1 MKLER
6 TKNAARNIVF
16 DGTLEM
22 VNMLFPFVI
31 RSVMLS
37 RLGTE
42 YLGLNGL
49 FKSLLT
55 FLNLAELGV
64 GSAMV
69 FSMYKPI
76 AEDDAPVICAL
87 LRLYRTLYR
96 IIGLVI
102 GAAGLLLMP
111 FLPNLIKGGIPA
123 GMNLY
128 VLYLMNLG
136 NTVVTYWL
144 FAYRSSLLQAHQRRD
159 VISKVSLAV
168 RITEYVFKI
177 LILVFTRNY
186 YLYLAVQL
194 LCQAAVNILTAVCAA
209 KMFPRYVPRGKLQ
222 KEATQDIFRRV
233 RDLFTSKLSA
243 TVFDSADTLVI
254 SAFMGL
260 TVLAVYQN
268 YYFII
273 TALRM
278 MLLVILNACMAGV
291 GNKLVMESKEANYRD
306 LERIT
311 LLFGWLLGVSSSML
325 LCLYQPFM
333 QIWMGEENMLAAGV
347 VLCFVVYYYFMGA
360 NKMVN
365 MFKDAAGIWRKDR
378 WRPLTAALVN
388 LGLNLITVRWLGL
401 YGVLLSSVFSVV
413 FIQIP
418 WLFHNLF
425 QEVFPRPLMGR
436 YVRLFCGMTAAALIS
451 CGASRLICGLFAL
464 NVWPA
469 LILNA
474 AVSFSVPNLCWF
486 AVYGRNPVFRDSL
499 AHLRRILL
507 PGGRKTQNPDGS
519 RMPAEM
525 PAAERGT
532 KE

>member
-16 DGTLEM
+16 DGTLEI

-31 RSVMLS
+31 RSVMLHC
-37 RLGTE
+37 LGTE

-76 AEDDAPVICAL
+76 AEDDAPAICAL

-102 GAAGLLLMP
+102 AAVGLILMP
-111 FLPNLIKGGIPA
+111 FLPGLIKSGLPA

-168 RITEYVFKI
+168 RLTEYVLKV
-177 LILVFTRNY
+177 LILLFLRNY

-194 LCQAAVNILTAVCAA
+194 VCQIAVNILAALCAA
-209 KMFPRYVPRGKLQ
+209 KMYPRYVPRGNLP
-222 KEATQDIFRRV
+222 KEAARDIFRRV

-278 MLLVILNACMAGV
+278 MLVVVLNACMAGV

-306 LERIT
+306 LERIS
-311 LLFGWLLGVSSSML
+311 LLFCWLLSVSASML
-325 LCLYQPFM
+325 FCLYQPFM
-333 QIWMGEENMLAAGV
+333 RLWMGGDNMLGTGIV
-347 VLCFVVYYYFMGA
+347 VSFVVYYYSMGA
-360 NKMVN
+360 NKMIN

-378 WRPLTAALVN
+378 WRPLTAALCN
-388 LGLNLITVRWLGL
+388 LCLNLATVRWLGL
-401 YGVLLSSVFSVV
+401 YGVLLSSVFSIV

-418 WLFHNLF
+418 WLFYNLF
-425 QEVFPRPLMGR
+425 QEVFPRRFMGK
-436 YVRLFCGMTAAALIS
+436 YIRLFCGLTAAALVS
-451 CGASRLICGLFAL
+451 CGASWFLCGLFRL
-464 NVWPA
+464 SVWPT
-469 LILNA
+469 LFVNA
-474 AVSFSVPNLCWF
+474 AVSFLVPNLCLY
-486 AVYGRNPVFRDSL
+486 AVYRRNPVFRDSL
-499 AHLRRILL
+499 SQLKRILL
-507 PGGRKTQNPDGS
+507 SKGKKTEEPH
-519 RMPAEM
+519 E
-525 PAAERGT
+525 
-532 KE
+532 

>member
-31 RSVMLS
+31 RSVMLHC
-37 RLGTE
+37 LGTE

-76 AEDDAPVICAL
+76 AEDDTPVICAL

-96 IIGLVI
+96 IIGLAV
-102 GAAGLLLMP
+102 AAVGLLLIP
-111 FLPNLIKGGIPA
+111 VLPNLIKGDLPA
-123 GMNLY
+123 DMNLY
-128 VLYLMNLG
+128 ILYLMNLG

-168 RITEYVFKI
+168 RMTEYILKI

-186 YLYLAVQL
+186 YLYLSVQL
-194 LCQAAVNILTAVCAA
+194 LCQIAVNLLTAVCAS
-209 KMFPRYVPRGKLQ
+209 KMYPRYAPEGKLP
-222 KEATQDIFRRV
+222 KEKTLDIFRRV

-254 SAFMGL
+254 SSFMGL
-260 TVLAVYQN
+260 TILAVYQN
-268 YYFII
+268 YYFMI

-278 MLLVILNACMAGV
+278 MLVVILNACMAGV
-291 GNKLVMESKEANYRD
+291 GNKMVMESKEANFRD
-306 LERIT
+306 LERIS
-311 LLFGWLLGVSSSML
+311 LLFSWLLGVSSSML
-325 LCLYQPFM
+325 LCMYQPFM
-333 QIWMGEENMLAAGV
+333 SIWMGKENMLAIGL
-347 VLCFVVYYYFMGA
+347 VLCFVVYYYSMGA
-360 NKMVN
+360 NKLIN
-365 MFKDAAGIWRKDR
+365 MFKDAAGIWRRDR

-388 LGLNLITVRWLGL
+388 LGLNLATVRWLGL
-401 YGVLLSSVFSVV
+401 YGVLLSSVFSVIV
-413 FIQIP
+413 IQIP
-418 WLFHNLF
+418 WLFRNLF
-425 QEVFPRPLMGR
+425 REVFPREKMGR
-436 YVRLFCGMTAAALIS
+436 YIRLFCGLTAVALVSCAASWFVCCLYT
-451 CGASRLICGLFAL
+451 LDDWLTL
-464 NVWPA
+464 V
-469 LILNA
+469 LNA
-474 AVSFSVPNLCWF
+474 AVSFLVPNLFYF
-486 AVYGRNPVFRDSL
+486 AVYGRNPVFRASL
-499 AHLRRILL
+499 SQLKRGLL
-507 PGGRKTQNPDGS
+507 SGGRKAQDPDTQ
-519 RMPAEM
+519 
-525 PAAERGT
+525 
-532 KE
+532 

>member
-16 DGTLEM
+16 DEALEM
-22 VNMLFPFVI
+22 VNMLFPFAI
-31 RSVMLS
+31 RSVMLHF
-37 RLGTE
+37 LGTE

-49 FKSLLT
+49 FRSLLM

-76 AEDDAPVICAL
+76 AEDDTPAICAL

-96 IIGLVI
+96 IIGVAI
-102 GAAGLLLMP
+102 AAVGLLLIP
-111 FLPNLIKGGIPA
+111 ALRSLIKDDLPA

-128 VLYLMNLG
+128 ILYLMNLG
-136 NTVVTYWL
+136 NTVLTYWL
-144 FAYRSSLLQAHQRRD
+144 FAYKGSLLQAHQRRD
-159 VISKVSLAV
+159 LISKVSLAV
-168 RITEYVFKI
+168 RSTEYILKI

-194 LCQAAVNILTAVCAA
+194 LCQIVVNILISVCAS
-209 KMFPRYVPRGKLQ
+209 KMYPRYVPVGKLP
-222 KEATQDIFRRV
+222 KEKTLDVFRRV

-260 TVLAVYQN
+260 SALAVYQN

-278 MLLVILNACMAGV
+278 MLVVILNACMAGV
-291 GNKLVMESKEANYRD
+291 GNKLVMESREANYRD
-306 LERIT
+306 LERIS
-311 LLFGWLLGVSSSML
+311 LLFCWLLGVSSSML

-333 QIWMGEENMLAAGV
+333 QIWMGEDNMLAVGFV
-347 VLCFVVYYYFMGA
+347 ICFVMYYYSMGA
-360 NKMVN
+360 NKLLN
-365 MFKDAAGIWRKDR
+365 MFKDSAGIWKKDR

-388 LGLNLITVRWLGL
+388 LGLNLATVQWLGL
-401 YGVLLSSVFSVV
+401 YGVLLSSVVSIVI
-413 FIQIP
+413 IQIP

-425 QEVFPRPLMGR
+425 AEVFPRENR
-436 YVRLFCGMTAAALIS
+436 ERFVRLFCGLTAVALIACS
-451 CGASRLICGLFAL
+451 ASWFACSLFSL
-464 NVWPA
+464 NVWGS
-469 LILNA
+469 LVLNA
-474 AVSFSVPNLCWF
+474 VISFVVPNLCYYVF
-486 AVYGRNPVFRDSL
+486 FGRNPLLRESL
-499 AHLRRILL
+499 AQIKRSILPKL
-507 PGGRKTQNPDGS
+507 
-519 RMPAEM
+519 
-525 PAAERGT
+525 GT
-532 KE
+532 KTDSTP

>member
-16 DGTLEM
+16 DGTLEI
-22 VNMLFPFVI
+22 VNVLFPFVI
-31 RSVMLS
+31 RSVMLHC
-37 RLGTE
+37 LGTE

-76 AEDDAPVICAL
+76 AEDDTPAICAL

-96 IIGLVI
+96 IIGLAI
-102 GAAGLLLMP
+102 AAVGVLLIP
-111 FLPNLIKGGIPA
+111 VLPNLIKGDLPA

-168 RITEYVFKI
+168 RLTEYILKI

-194 LCQAAVNILTAVCAA
+194 LCQIAVNLLTAVCAG
-209 KMFPRYVPRGKLQ
+209 KMYPRYVPGGKLP
-222 KEATQDIFRRV
+222 KEKTTDIFHRV

-254 SAFMGL
+254 SSCMGL

-278 MLLVILNACMAGV
+278 MLIVILNACMAGV
-291 GNKLVMESKEANYRD
+291 GNKMVMESKEANCRN
-306 LERIT
+306 LERIS
-311 LLFGWLLGVSSSML
+311 LLFSWLLGVSSSML
-325 LCLYQPFM
+325 LCIYQPFM
-333 QIWMGEENMLAAGV
+333 NVWMGEENMLAIGL
-347 VLCFVVYYYFMGA
+347 VLCFVVYYYSMGA
-360 NKMVN
+360 NKLIN
-365 MFKDAAGIWRKDR
+365 MFKDAAGIWQRDR

-388 LGLNLITVRWLGL
+388 LGLNLATVRWLGL
-401 YGVLLSSVFSVV
+401 YGVLLSSVFSII
-413 FIQIP
+413 FIQVP

-425 QEVFPRPLMGR
+425 REVFPRQYLVR
-436 YVRLFCGMTAAALIS
+436 YIRLSCGLTAVALVS
-451 CGASRLICGLFAL
+451 CGASWFACSLYKL
-464 NVWPA
+464 NVLPTI
-469 LILNA
+469 ILNA
-474 AVSFSVPNLCWF
+474 MVSFLIPNLF
-486 AVYGRNPVFRDSL
+486 YYAVYGRNPMFRESISQLKRSL
-499 AHLRRILL
+499 LSR
-507 PGGRKTQNPDGS
+507 GR
-519 RMPAEM
+519 
-525 PAAERGT
+525 
-532 KE
+532 

>member
-6 TKNAARNIVF
+6 TRNATRNIVF

-22 VNMLFPFVI
+22 VNLLFPFVI
-31 RSVMLS
+31 RSVMLHC
-37 RLGTE
+37 LGTE

-49 FKSLLT
+49 FRSLLT

-69 FSMYKPI
+69 FSMYRPI
-76 AEDDAPVICAL
+76 AEDDTDTICAL

-96 IIGLVI
+96 IIGLVV
-102 GAAGLLLMP
+102 GAVGLILIP
-111 FLPNLIKGGIPA
+111 VLPNLISGDVPA

-168 RITEYVFKI
+168 RLAEYILKI

-186 YLYLAVQL
+186 YFYLAVQL
-194 LCQAAVNILTAVCAA
+194 LCQIAVNLLTAVCAA
-209 KMFPRYVPRGKLQ
+209 RMYPRYVPAGKLP
-222 KEATQDIFRRV
+222 KEKTQDIFRRV

-243 TVFDSADTLVI
+243 TVFDSADTLVV

-268 YYFII
+268 YYFVI

-278 MLLVILNACMAGV
+278 MLVVLLNACMAGV
-291 GNKLVMESKEANYRD
+291 GNKMVMESREANYRD
-306 LERIT
+306 LEKIS
-311 LLFGWLLGVSSSML
+311 LLFSWVLGVSSSML
-325 LCLYQPFM
+325 LCTVQPFM
-333 QIWMGEENMLAAGV
+333 NIWMGGENMLSTGL
-347 VLCFVVYYYFMGA
+347 VLCFTVYYYSMGA
-360 NKMVN
+360 NKLVN
-365 MFKDAAGIWRKDR
+365 MFKDAAGIWRMDR

-388 LGLNLITVRWLGL
+388 LALNLATVRWLGL
-401 YGVLLSSVFSVV
+401 YGVLLSSVFSIVV
-413 FIQIP
+413 IQIP

-425 QEVFPRPLMGR
+425 RAVFPREQMGR
-436 YVRLFCGMTAAALIS
+436 YIRLFCGLTAVALVSCAASWYVCRLAALD
-451 CGASRLICGLFAL
+451 
-464 NVWPA
+464 VWPA
-469 LILNA
+469 LFLNA
-474 AVSFSVPNLCWF
+474 AVSFLVPNVFYF
-486 AVYGRNPVFRDSL
+486 AVYGRNPVFRESL
-499 AHLRRILL
+499 SQLKGSLL
-507 PGGRKTQNPDGS
+507 SGGR
-519 RMPAEM
+519 RAE
-525 PAAERGT
+525 E
-532 KE
+532 